1 MDSEDHLLY
10 RILGAARAVHTAL
23 GPGFI
28 ESIYGRAL
36 TVELRNNGF
45 HVDREKAIK
54 VWYGICLV
62 GKHRFDLVVDQS
74 VIIELKASRSIIP
87 VHIAQ
92 MNSYLHASD
101 YPFGLILN
109 FGTTELQWEFLRSSD
124 WRANRRTQRKKPR
137 RALRLLGVF

>member
-1 MDSEDHLLY
+1 MDPDDRIVY
-10 RILGAARAVHTAL
+10 RILDAARLVHSAL

-36 TVELRNNGF
+36 FAELTSNGF

-54 VWYGICLV
+54 IWYGPRPV
-62 GKHRFDLVVDQS
+62 GKHRLDLLIDDR
-74 VIIELKASRSIIP
+74 VIIEVKANRGIIP

-92 MNSYLHASD
+92 VNSYLHAST

-109 FGTTELQWEFLRSSD
+109 FGTTELQWEFIRSAKQSELD
-124 WRANRRTQRKKPR
+124 TLTAN
-137 RALRLLGVF
+137 